1 MGSSRPVT
9 FLTDYGYADEF
20 VGVCHALIAERSPQS
35 RIFDVTHGIKRHDV
49 RSGALVLRRSLP
61 YFPAGIHLAV
71 VDPQVGGERRG
82 IAVRTADEDRIF
94 VAPDNGLISLAAQRF
109 GGIVEAVDIS
119 GTPQRLEPTA
129 ATFHGRDIFAPVAG
143 HLAAGGHLSECG
155 SPLDPDELVVL
166 EMPLARAEGDQLI
179 THALTIDAFGNVTL
193 DVEHEELAAF
203 GLRLGQLLSVNG
215 NEAPYVTSYI
225 DVPTGSLLVYEDAYR
240 SLAVAVNRGS
250 AAAVLGLAIDDE
262 VQITP
267 R

>member
-1 MGSSRPVT
+1 MSRPITV
-9 FLTDYGYADEF
+9 LTDYGYDDEY
-20 VGVCHALIAERSPQS
+20 VGVCHAVIAQRAPES
-35 RIFDVTHGIKRHDV
+35 RIFDITHGIERHDV

-61 YFPAGIHLAV
+61 YFPAGVHLAI

-94 VAPDNGLISLAAQRF
+94 VAPDNGLISLAAQRC

-129 ATFHGRDIFAPVAG
+129 ATFHGRDIFSPVAA
-143 HLAAGGHLSECG
+143 HLAAGGHLAECG
-155 SPLDPDELVVL
+155 TPLDPDEVVVL
-166 EMPLARAEGDQLI
+166 EMPLARAEDDELI
-179 THALTIDAFGNVTL
+179 AHVLTIDTFGNVML
-193 DVEHEELAAF
+193 DVEHQELAAF

-215 NEAPYVTSYI
+215 NDAPYVASYI
-225 DVPTGSLLVYEDAYR
+225 DVPRGALLVYEDAYR

-250 AAAVLGLAIDDE
+250 AAEMLSLAIDDE
-262 VQITP
+262 VRITP